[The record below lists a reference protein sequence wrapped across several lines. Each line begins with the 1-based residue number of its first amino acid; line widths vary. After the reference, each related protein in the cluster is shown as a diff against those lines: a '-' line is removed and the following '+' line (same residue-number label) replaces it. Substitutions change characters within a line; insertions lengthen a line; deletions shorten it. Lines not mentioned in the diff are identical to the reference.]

1 MRTIILLLLA
11 AFTCAAQ
18 EKPEAPKPNHR
29 VFYVATSI
37 LAASSSADFLATSRL
52 LARGGHENNSWLGS
66 HPSNARISSFAAAY
80 FAGQTTAFYFTEK
93 SPHRLIRWAGR
104 AYIVFSIEEHARLA
118 ACNSNINAHAPSQH
132 NCRTILPF

>member
-66 HPSNARISSFAAAY
+66 HPSNAHISSFAAAY

-93 SPHRLIRWAGR
+93 NPHRLIRWAGR
-104 AYIVFSIEEHARLA
+104 AYIGLAIEEHARMA
-118 ACNSNINAHAPSQH
+118 ACNATVNVHSPHAQ
-132 NCRTILPF
+132 NCRSFLPF